1 MMIFKDY
8 YRILELQ
15 TNRVT
20 MEEIKNSY
28 RELAKKYHPDVNIE
42 NKASEDRFKDIN
54 EAYRVLSDSSA
65 KKKYDRMWNNY
76 VGNRKR
82 KEFEE
87 SRRSSDSVVSDFF
100 NMFFGSTKEEQAEKH
115 AKNKKPPVKGENI
128 ETEIKVSIE
137 DAFYGLSKKISLRT
151 VEGNM
156 KTFSVKVPAG
166 IRANEK
172 IRLIGQ
178 GKEGQNGGKN
188 GDLFIKINIED
199 NSKFKLKG
207 CDLHTSLFLTPW
219 EAALGTKTQID
230 SIDESVA
237 LYIPPGIQSGET
249 VKIAQKGYKDG
260 KGARGNLVAEVKI
273 MVPTEL
279 NDNEKELF
287 EKMAEISTFNPRKV

>member
-1 MMIFKDY
+1 MIFKDY

>member
-1 MMIFKDY
+1 MIFKDY

-20 MEEIKNSY
+20 IEEIKNSY

-42 NKASEDRFKDIN
+42 NKTAEDRFKDIN

-65 KKKYDRMWNNY
+65 KRKYDKMWNNY
-76 VGNRKR
+76 IGNKKR
-82 KEFEE
+82 KEYEE
-87 SRRSSDSVVSDFF
+87 SRRSSDSKFSDFF
-100 NMFFGSTKEEQAEKH
+100 NMFFGSTKEEKEEKKV
-115 AKNKKPPVKGENI
+115 KNKKPPVKGENI

-137 DAFYGLSKKISLRT
+137 DAYYGLSKKISLRT

-178 GKEGQNGGKN
+178 GKEGLNGGKS

-260 KGARGNLVAEVKI
+260 RGTRGNLVAEVKI

-287 EKMAEISTFNPRKV
+287 EKMAEISTFDPRKV

>member
-1 MMIFKDY
+1 MIFKDY

-20 MEEIKNSY
+20 IEEIKNSY

-42 NKASEDRFKDIN
+42 NKTAEDRFKDIN

-65 KKKYDRMWNNY
+65 KRKYDKMWNNY
-76 VGNRKR
+76 IGNKKR
-82 KEFEE
+82 KEYEE
-87 SRRSSDSVVSDFF
+87 SRRSSDSKFSDFF
-100 NMFFGSTKEEQAEKH
+100 NMFFGSTKEEKEENKV
-115 AKNKKPPVKGENI
+115 KNKKPPVKGENI

-137 DAFYGLSKKISLRT
+137 DAYYGLSKKISLRT

-178 GKEGQNGGKN
+178 GKEGQNGGKS

-260 KGARGNLVAEVKI
+260 RGTRGNLVAEVKI